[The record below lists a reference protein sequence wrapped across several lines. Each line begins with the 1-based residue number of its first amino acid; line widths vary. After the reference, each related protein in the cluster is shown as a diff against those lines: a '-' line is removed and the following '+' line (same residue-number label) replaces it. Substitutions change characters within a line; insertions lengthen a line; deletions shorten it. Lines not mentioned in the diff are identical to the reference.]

1 MGQTRSISRKV
12 LVQRLLTLGH
22 VAGFAL
28 FLGGTLA
35 ILVLVLT
42 GEAMAGGAHRAFAI
56 ATSTRIQAFVLQP
69 GMMLA
74 LVSGV
79 LLSATGPWGFVKY
92 RWMVGKLVLT
102 GILVVHTKFSFGPK
116 THKLLAMAQGVPVGQ
131 IPPEYGDLMSFY
143 LRVVVIQALVLLALA
158 GLGILKP
165 GGRTRYAQ
173 ATQPVPKEP
182 SLR

>member
-1 MGQTRSISRKV
+1 MSRKV

-42 GEAMAGGAHRAFAI
+42 GESMAGGAHRAFAL
-56 ATSTRIQAFVLQP
+56 ASTARIQAFVLQP
-69 GMMLA
+69 GMVLA
-74 LVSGV
+74 LLSGV
-79 LLSATGPWGFVKY
+79 LLSATGPWGFVKH
-92 RWMVGKLVLT
+92 RWMVGKLLLT

-116 THKLLAMAQGVPVGQ
+116 THKLLAMLQGVPGGQ

-165 GGRTRYAQ
+165 WGRTRYAQ
-173 ATQPVPKEP
+173 ASQPVPKEASSSP
-182 SLR
+182 AASR